1 MVRCPT
7 YTATYPEEMYTR
19 GWVTFALY
27 TGGNIH
33 PWVGYVKFYF
43 SDIMSALFL
52 DTRRAGPYALTIMGL
67 EFVTPEEK
75 REAFPERAAASAT
88 KKVTI
93 SVPVDEDG
101 HPQWDKAKDK
111 VTARF
116 RELVA
121 DPNTQAFLGEA
132 QAIPISPFLSKAL
145 LEGFFQIEALFFAAR
160 YKLTVAEANEVFKL
174 TEEEHEK
181 INPALESVLSKR
193 GPEFLR
199 RFGDEI
205 SLGFLLVNATQA
217 KFAAGKQLVAEKRAA
232 AKDEAA
238 KVPTDGGVKVEG
250 ALPYS
255 VSGKQVGASL

>member
-1 MVRCPT
+1 MGVCQAFFARHYVR
-7 YTATYPEEMYTR
+7 
-19 GWVTFALY
+19 VL
-27 TGGNIH
+27 
-33 PWVGYVKFYF
+33 
-43 SDIMSALFL
+43 L
-52 DTRRAGPYALTIMGL
+52 DTQPLGPYALTIMGL
-67 EFVTPEEK
+67 EFITPEER

-145 LEGFFQIEALFFAAR
+145 LEGFFQVEALFFAAR
-160 YKLTVAEANEVFKL
+160 YHLTVAEANEVFKL
-174 TEEEHEK
+174 TEEEHER

-217 KFAAGKQLVAEKRAA
+217 KFAAGKQLVAQKRAA
-232 AKDEAA
+232 AKEEAA

-255 VSGKQVGASL
+255 VPGGA

>member
-1 MVRCPT
+1 MSSFIL
-7 YTATYPEEMYTR
+7 ATLCLRFCLTR
-19 GWVTFALY
+19 
-27 TGGNIH
+27 
-33 PWVGYVKFYF
+33 
-43 SDIMSALFL
+43 
-52 DTRRAGPYALTIMGL
+52 TRVCVYNLTIMGL

-75 REAFPERAAASAT
+75 REAFPERATASAT

-132 QAIPISPFLSKAL
+132 QPIPISPFLSKAL

-174 TEEEHEK
+174 TEEEHER
-181 INPALESVLSKR
+181 INPALESVLAKR

-238 KVPTDGGVKVEG
+238 KVPTDGGVKIVEG
-250 ALPYS
+250 LPYS
-255 VSGKQVGASL
+255 VPGGA